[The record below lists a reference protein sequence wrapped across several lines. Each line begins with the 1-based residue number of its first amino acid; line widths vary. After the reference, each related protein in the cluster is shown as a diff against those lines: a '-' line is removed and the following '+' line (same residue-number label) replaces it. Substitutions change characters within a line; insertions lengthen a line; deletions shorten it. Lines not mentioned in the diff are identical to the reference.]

1 MTVCICRKFNDHFV
15 FDNLSF
21 YHASACYHHRL
32 SSSITPKAAHNTKNT
47 QNTVII
53 HVEPKNLKKRNN
65 KWQGTDRQTD
75 DLMQSTIYRHSVTLF
90 YTLTEM
96 CPAVTDL
103 ITKLFQIHDFISC
116 CDDERDNKL
125 YFASKDN
132 TRHCLVVQSKAC
144 RIVLELFIIRLYN
157 TMACWSMIKFI
168 GRELQ

>member
-1 MTVCICRKFNDHFV
+1 MTPFRSRKVKHLPGMGNFGATQ
-15 FDNLSF
+15 L
-21 YHASACYHHRL
+21 ACFTGTLTVQQTIIVL
-32 SSSITPKAAHNTKNT
+32 SSSFILPKAAHNTKNT

-144 RIVLELFIIRLYN
+144 RIVLELFIIRL
-157 TMACWSMIKFI
+157 
-168 GRELQ
+168 